1 MKIENTCLTNMIMI
15 YNNNKILVIDRIKK
29 DWPGIT
35 FPGGHIEYN
44 ESFKDSAIR
53 EVKEETGL
61 IIDEIQ
67 FCGIKQFQIK
77 KDIRYIVF
85 LYKSNKYHGELTNSE
100 EGRVFWID
108 KKDLNKYNLSNGFE
122 DMIEIFENDLLY
134 ELYYRYNGEK
144 IIY

>member
-77 KDIRYIVF
+77 KNIRYIVF